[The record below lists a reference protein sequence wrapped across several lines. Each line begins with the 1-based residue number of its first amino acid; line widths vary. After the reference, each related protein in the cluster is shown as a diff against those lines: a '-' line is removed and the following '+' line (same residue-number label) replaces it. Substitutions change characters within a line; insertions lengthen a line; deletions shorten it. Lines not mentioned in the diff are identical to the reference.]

1 MEVERR
7 SLREKQI
14 DARAMLRGDLEGETL
29 ERYVEERVVTTTFE
43 KVQNWARANSIF
55 PLTFGL
61 ACCAI
66 EAPIA
71 MVGSPRYDLARFG
84 AEALRASPRQAD
96 LIILSG
102 RVSIKMAP
110 VVRRLYDQMLEPKWV
125 MAMGAC
131 SSSAGMFANYAVV
144 QGADKFMPVDIYVP
158 GCPPRPEAV
167 LYGFTKLQRKI
178 MGSPDQSWRRRYDA
192 YGTEEWARGGP
203 RSEPSPEASKAYE
216 EARRS
221 VEALPDAGEPS
232 LA

>member
-1 MEVERR
+1 MRERR
-7 SLREKQI
+7 LR
-14 DARAMLRGDLEGETL
+14 ARDMLRGDLEGEEL
-29 ERYVEERVVTTTFE
+29 ERYVEQKVVMTNFE
-43 KVQNWARANSIF
+43 KMLGWARSNSIF

-66 EAPIA
+66 EAPISIVTA
-71 MVGSPRYDLARFG
+71 RYDLARFG

-96 LIILSG
+96 MIILSG

-110 VVRRLYDQMLEPKWV
+110 VVRRLYDQMLEPKW
-125 MAMGAC
+125 AISMGAC
-131 SSSAGMFANYAVV
+131 SSSGGMFSNYAVV
-144 QGADKFMPVDIYVP
+144 QGADKFMPIDLHIP

-203 RSEPSPEASKAYE
+203 RSEPSPEAAKAYE
-216 EARRS
+216 EAKRS
-221 VEALPDAGEPS
+221 VEALRDAGEPS

>member
-7 SLREKQI
+7 SLRSKQLT
-14 DARAMLRGDLEGETL
+14 ARQMLKGDLEGEEL
-29 ERYVEERVVTTTFE
+29 ERYVEERVVTT
-43 KVQNWARANSIF
+43 KLKDLQNWARSNSIF

-66 EAPIA
+66 EAPISIVTA
-71 MVGSPRYDLARFG
+71 RYDLARFG

-110 VVRRLYDQMLEPKWV
+110 VVRRLYDQMLEPKW
-125 MAMGAC
+125 AISMGAC
-131 SSSAGMFANYAVV
+131 SSSGGMFSNYAVV
-144 QGADKFMPVDIYVP
+144 QGADKFMPVDMYVP

-178 MGSPDQSWRRRYDA
+178 QGNPDPGWRQRYNA
-192 YGTEEWARGGP
+192 EGTEEWARGGP
-203 RSEPSPEASKAYE
+203 RSEPSDLELAAYE
-216 EARRS
+216 EARRT
-221 VEALPDAGEPS
+221 VLEPPVTGAS
-232 LA
+232 RA

>member
-1 MEVERR
+1 LEVERR
-7 SLREKQI
+7 SLREKQV
-14 DARAMLRGDLEGETL
+14 DARAMLRGDLEGEDL

-66 EAPIA
+66 EAPISIVTA
-71 MVGSPRYDLARFG
+71 RYDLARFG

-178 MGSPDQSWRRRYDA
+178 MGSPDQSWRQRYDA
-192 YGTEEWARGGP
+192 HGTEEWARGGP
-203 RSEPSPEASKAYE
+203 RSEPSPEAARAYE
-216 EARRS
+216 EARHS
-221 VEALPDAGEPS
+221 VEALRDAGEPS